1 MQVIQE
7 GPGVWGQDRPD
18 LGVGDP
24 APVFGRL
31 FDAHAASLQRYLAR
45 RVGDDAANDLV
56 AETFLV
62 ALRRRESY
70 RPELGTARSWL
81 YGIAT
86 NLLRHH
92 VRSELRG
99 LRATARLAASDELS
113 TAAHDGRVAE
123 RVDAQVRA
131 GQLAGALAKL
141 SAADRDTLLLVSWAG
156 LEPSEVAEALGV
168 PPGTVRS
175 RLHRI
180 RRWLRANAPA
190 PAETSDSALVSGSD
204 LRNPTQGTRP
214 PLSRW
219 KGAPPHDASEP
230 RKGRPGDV
238 IADAGSPTDTEEAND
253 LD

>member
-7 GPGVWGQDRPD
+7 GAEVWGDDRPD
-18 LGVGDP
+18 LGGLDP
-24 APVFGRL
+24 GPAFARL
-31 FDAHAASLQRYLAR
+31 FDVHAPQLRRYLAR
-45 RVGDDAANDLV
+45 RVGPETANDLV

-86 NLLRHH
+86 NLVRHQ

-99 LRATARLAASDELS
+99 LQATARLAHAGELS
-113 TAAHDGRVAE
+113 HAAHDGRVAE
-123 RVDAQVRA
+123 QVDAQTRA
-131 GQLAGALAKL
+131 AQLAGALAQL
-141 SAADRDTLLLVSWAG
+141 NPADRDTLLLVSWAG
-156 LEPSEVAEALGV
+156 LDPAEVAQVLGI

-190 PAETSDSALVSGSD
+190 QNTKEAQTS
-204 LRNPTQGTRP
+204 
-214 PLSRW
+214 
-219 KGAPPHDASEP
+219 
-230 RKGRPGDV
+230 
-238 IADAGSPTDTEEAND
+238 
-253 LD
+253 

>member
-7 GPGVWGQDRPD
+7 GPEIWGHDRPD
-18 LGVGDP
+18 LGGPEPGP
-24 APVFGRL
+24 AFGRL
-31 FDAHAASLQRYLAR
+31 FDTHAGQLRRYVAR
-45 RVGDDAANDLV
+45 RVGAEAANDLV

-70 RPELGTARSWL
+70 RRELGTARSWL

-99 LRATARLAASDELS
+99 LQATARLAHTGELS
-113 TAAHDGRVAE
+113 YAGHDGRVAE
-123 RVDAQVRA
+123 QVDAQVRA
-131 GQLAGALAKL
+131 AQLAGALARL
-141 SAADRDTLLLVSWAG
+141 SPADRDTLLLVSWAG
-156 LEPSEVAEALGV
+156 LEPAEVAEALGI

-180 RRWLRANAPA
+180 RRSLRTNAPA
-190 PAETSDSALVSGSD
+190 
-204 LRNPTQGTRP
+204 Q
-214 PLSRW
+214 
-219 KGAPPHDASEP
+219 
-230 RKGRPGDV
+230 
-238 IADAGSPTDTEEAND
+238 EEANG

>member
-7 GPGVWGQDRPD
+7 GADVWGHDRPD
-18 LGVGDP
+18 LGGVDP
-24 APVFGRL
+24 APVFARL
-31 FDAHAASLQRYLAR
+31 FDAHAGPLRRYLAR
-45 RVGDDAANDLV
+45 RAGADAANDLV

-99 LRATARLAASDELS
+99 LQAAARLARTGELS
-113 TAAHDGRVAE
+113 HAGHDGRVAE
-123 RVDAQVRA
+123 QVDAQTRA
-131 GQLAGALAKL
+131 AQLAGALAKL
-141 SAADRDTLLLVSWAG
+141 SPADRDTLLLVSWAG
-156 LEPSEVAEALGV
+156 LDPGEVAEALGI

-180 RRWLRANAPA
+180 RRWLRTAAPTTTA
-190 PAETSDSALVSGSD
+190 T
-204 LRNPTQGTRP
+204 PTA
-214 PLSRW
+214 
-219 KGAPPHDASEP
+219 K
-230 RKGRPGDV
+230 
-238 IADAGSPTDTEEAND
+238 EA
-253 LD
+253 